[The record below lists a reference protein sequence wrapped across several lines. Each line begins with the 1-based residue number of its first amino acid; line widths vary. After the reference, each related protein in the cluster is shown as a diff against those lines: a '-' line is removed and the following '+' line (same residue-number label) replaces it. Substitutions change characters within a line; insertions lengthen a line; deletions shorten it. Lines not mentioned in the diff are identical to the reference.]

1 MKSRVMYE
9 NIVAT
14 RPQVEVLHDF
24 LEKFEVELRKLPE
37 DIAKGC
43 KVAWRKMIAGKRAR
57 QPGILSA
64 GEKNAT
70 SNPDRQ
76 QIPRLVSAGLQM
88 EKTEKIAKGRQQ
100 KKQRRWQQQRWQ
112 QQQWQQQPLLRPVA
126 GPVAAAASPPPES
139 SPVTFLAS
147 AGAQQ
152 EPRQTHHDAIVTG
165 VRCVPRPRRRRLA

>member
-1 MKSRVMYE
+1 MKSGNMYE

-76 QIPRLVSAGLQM
+76 QIPRLVRAGITM
-88 EKTEKIAKGRQQ
+88 VPNEKKRTQRQQ

-112 QQQWQQQPLLRPVA
+112 
-126 GPVAAAASPPPES
+126 
-139 SPVTFLAS
+139 
-147 AGAQQ
+147 
-152 EPRQTHHDAIVTG
+152 
-165 VRCVPRPRRRRLA
+165 